1 MLLLRALAR
10 LIGTIWILALALLG
24 LSVAIYCFDGFISL
38 GSGRPDRL
46 LSLPSARRHVG
57 HFLQQVGSP
66 GPTAAL
72 ALLCGLGAMLIG
84 LLLLLGTL
92 RSSRQR
98 LALLDQDTDAGTLA
112 ARPGTLRA
120 MSRAL
125 AEQASGATSIKR
137 PKVSLGRRGTRGKLK
152 VTASRSA
159 TSDRGEVEQ
168 AVKDKLG
175 PISEPFSLRP
185 RVRVQLGEHGE
196 RVQ

>member
-1 MLLLRALAR
+1 MLLLRSLAR

-24 LSVAIYCFDGFISL
+24 LGMAVYCFDGFISL

-46 LSLPSARRHVG
+46 LSLPSVRRHVG
-57 HFLQQVGSP
+57 HFLDQVGSP

-72 ALLCGLGAMLIG
+72 ALLCALGAMVIG
-84 LLLLLGTL
+84 VLLLFGTL

-112 ARPGTLRA
+112 ARTGTLRA

-137 PKVSLGRRGTRGKLK
+137 PRVSLARRGRRGKLK
-152 VTASRSA
+152 VTVSRSA
-159 TSDRGEVEQ
+159 TSDRGDVEQ
-168 AVKDKLG
+168 AVKDKLK

-185 RVRVQLGEHGE
+185 RVRVRLGDRGE